1 MNNHRRVLLR
11 RKEQKTNPSKKL
23 KASTS
28 GASTSVASTSDSGKK
43 KGKEKTRASQSF
55 LEKVS
60 KNIRKTLSL
69 VTLAMPFTIF
79 YS

>member
-11 RKEQKTNPSKKL
+11 RKEQKTNPSKKQ
-23 KASTS
+23 K
-28 GASTSVASTSDSGKK
+28 ASTSVASTSDSGK